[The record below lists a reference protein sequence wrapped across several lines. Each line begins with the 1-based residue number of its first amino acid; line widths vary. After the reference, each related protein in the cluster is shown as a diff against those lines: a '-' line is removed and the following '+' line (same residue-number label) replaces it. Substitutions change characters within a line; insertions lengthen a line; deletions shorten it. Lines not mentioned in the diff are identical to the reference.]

1 MFLGTRNII
10 ILTVAWMNKLKD
22 IIKKYFGYLVYF
34 YSYLRYRII
43 ITVALSFTVGILDG
57 LGLTMFIPLLQLV
70 SGENSASQTELGG
83 LSFIIEG
90 FNLIGIPLTLISV
103 LFIIIGFFSA
113 KGIAQFANTY
123 YSTLVRLYFIRK
135 LRFSSI
141 DRLGKYA
148 YKQFVL
154 ADAGRIQN
162 TMSGEVGRVSQAYAA
177 YFATV
182 NAWIMMIIYVAFAF
196 ITNWQFAV
204 LVAIGGFMSNFIYKQ
219 IYKRTKE
226 QSLKISSGGHVFQS
240 LLIQMVGF
248 YKYLKATG
256 FIMEYG
262 AKMKKSVLYIEQANK
277 KIGFYNAIL
286 SSTREPL
293 IIIVVALVIL
303 IQVNFLSAAI
313 GGIILS
319 LMFFYR
325 SLNYVVAVQNT
336 WNNFLNN
343 SGALANM
350 NEFLKDL
357 HQHQEPHGKIEFL
370 NFNKSIDLKEV
381 VFNYGETQVLQ
392 NISLSI
398 IKNKTIAF
406 VGESGS
412 GKTTLVNLL
421 TGLFPV
427 DRGDITI
434 DGVRYRDLDI
444 PTFQNRIGYIT
455 QDPVIFSDTVYN
467 NVTKWAPKTKENLEK
482 FWFALNQAAIA
493 DFVRS
498 LPDAEHSQLGNNG
511 IQVSGGQKQRLSIA
525 RELFKEVD
533 LLVMDEATS
542 ALDSETERMIQENI
556 ESLKGKYTI
565 LIVAHRLSTIKDA
578 DEIFVLQK
586 GRLLASG
593 TYETLV
599 QSSPIFKRMTT
610 LQEI

>member
-1 MFLGTRNII
+1 MQ
-10 ILTVAWMNKLKD
+10 KLKD
-22 IIKKYFGYLVYF
+22 IIKKYFGHLVYF
-34 YSYLRYRII
+34 YSYLRYRIF

-57 LGLTMFIPLLQLV
+57 FGLAMFIPLLQLV
-70 SGENSASQTELGG
+70 SGEKSATQTELGG

-90 FNLIGIPLTLISV
+90 FNFIGIPLTLLSV
-103 LFIIIGFFSA
+103 LVTIVVFFSA
-113 KGIAQFANTY
+113 KGIAQFSNTY
-123 YSTLVRLYFIRK
+123 YSTVVRLFFIRK
-135 LRFSSI
+135 LRFDSI
-141 DRLGKYA
+141 NSFSRYT
-148 YKQFVL
+148 YKQFVQ

-177 YFATV
+177 YFLTV
-182 NAWIMMIIYVAFAF
+182 NAWVMMSIYIAFAF

-204 LVAIGGFMSNFIYKQ
+204 LVAIGGGLSNFLYKR
-219 IYKRTKE
+219 IYKRTQDE
-226 QSLKISSGGHVFQS
+226 SSKISRGGHIFQS

-256 FIMEYG
+256 FITEYG

-277 KIGFYNAIL
+277 KIGFYTAIL
-286 SSTREPL
+286 TSSREPL

-303 IQVNFLSAAI
+303 IQVNYLSTDI

-325 SLNYVVAVQNT
+325 SLTYVVATQNF
-336 WNNFLNN
+336 WNNFLG
-343 SGALANM
+343 SAGALVNLK
-350 NEFLKDL
+350 EFLQEL
-357 HQHQEPHGKIEFL
+357 HRHQERNGKIEFS
-370 NFNKSIDLKEV
+370 NFKKSIELKGV
-381 VFNYGETQVLQ
+381 AFNYGETQVLQ
-392 NISLSI
+392 DLSLSI
-398 IKNKTIAF
+398 RKNKTLAF

-427 DRGDITI
+427 DRGNITI

-455 QDPVIFSDTVYN
+455 QDPVIFSDTIYN
-467 NVTKWAPKTKENLEK
+467 NVTKWAPKTPKNLEK

-542 ALDSETERMIQENI
+542 ALDSETERAIQENI
-556 ESLKGKYTI
+556 EALKGKYTI

-586 GRLLASG
+586 GRLVASG
-593 TYETLV
+593 TYESLV

>member
-1 MFLGTRNII
+1 MQ
-10 ILTVAWMNKLKD
+10 KLKD
-22 IIKKYFGYLVYF
+22 IIKKYFGHLVYF
-34 YSYLRYRII
+34 YSYLRYRIF

-57 LGLTMFIPLLQLV
+57 FGLAMFIPLLQLV
-70 SGENSASQTELGG
+70 SGEKSATQTELGG

-90 FNLIGIPLTLISV
+90 FNFIGIPLTLLSV
-103 LFIIIGFFSA
+103 LVTIVVFFSA
-113 KGIAQFANTY
+113 KGIAQFSNTY
-123 YSTLVRLYFIRK
+123 YSTVVRLFFIRK
-135 LRFSSI
+135 LRFDSI
-141 DRLGKYA
+141 NSFSRYT
-148 YKQFVL
+148 YKQFVQ

-177 YFATV
+177 YFLTV
-182 NAWIMMIIYVAFAF
+182 NAWVMMSIYIAFAF

-204 LVAIGGFMSNFIYKQ
+204 LVAIGGGLSNFLYKR
-219 IYKRTKE
+219 IYKRTQDE
-226 QSLKISSGGHVFQS
+226 SSKISRGGHIFQS

-256 FIMEYG
+256 FITEYG

-277 KIGFYNAIL
+277 KIGFYTAIL
-286 SSTREPL
+286 TSSREPL

-303 IQVNFLSAAI
+303 IQVNYLSTDI

-325 SLNYVVAVQNT
+325 SLTYVVATQNF
-336 WNNFLNN
+336 WNNFL
-343 SGALANM
+343 SSAGALVNLK
-350 NEFLKDL
+350 EFLQEL
-357 HQHQEPHGKIEFL
+357 HRHQERNGKIEFS
-370 NFNKSIDLKEV
+370 NFKKSIELKGV
-381 VFNYGETQVLQ
+381 AFNYGETQVLQ
-392 NISLSI
+392 DLSLSI
-398 IKNKTIAF
+398 RKNKTLAF

-427 DRGDITI
+427 DRGNITI

-444 PTFQNRIGYIT
+444 PTFQERIGYIT
-455 QDPVIFSDTVYN
+455 QDPVIFSDTIYN
-467 NVTKWAPKTKENLEK
+467 NVTKWAPKTPKNLEK

-542 ALDSETERMIQENI
+542 ALDSETERAIQENI
-556 ESLKGKYTI
+556 EALKGKYTI

-586 GRLLASG
+586 GRLVASG
-593 TYETLV
+593 TYESLV